1 MPSWKDL
8 FSNTDR
14 RFFPEVVVPLAR
26 DPNSVT
32 LESNASANANANAN
46 ADAEKKDTPSDH
58 PPAYRSESSPDRS
71 SLQEKGVAAVPASAS
86 GELTLESLRA
96 EVEAGVVVSGHD
108 SIYDRTS

>member
-1 MPSWKDL
+1 MPTWRDL
-8 FSNTDR
+8 FSTTER

-32 LESNASANANANAN
+32 LESNANANAN

-58 PPAYRSESSPDRS
+58 PPDYRSDSSPDRS
-71 SLQEKGVAAVPASAS
+71 SLQEKGVAAVPANPS

>member
-32 LESNASANANANAN
+32 LESNANANAN
-46 ADAEKKDTPSDH
+46 AEKKDTPSDH

>member
-8 FSNTDR
+8 FSNTER

-26 DPNSVT
+26 DPASVT
-32 LESNASANANANAN
+32 LESNANAN
-46 ADAEKKDTPSDH
+46 ADAEKKDAPSDH
-58 PPAYRSESSPDRS
+58 PPAYRSDSSPDRG
-71 SLQEKGVAAVPASAS
+71 SLQEKGVATVPASAS